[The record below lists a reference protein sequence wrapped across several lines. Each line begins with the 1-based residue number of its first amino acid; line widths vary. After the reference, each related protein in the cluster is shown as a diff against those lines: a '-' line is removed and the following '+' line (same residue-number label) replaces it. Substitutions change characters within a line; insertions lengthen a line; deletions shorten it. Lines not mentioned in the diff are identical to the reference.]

1 MTSVG
6 WRSTEIRA
14 LSYTA
19 SVASSE
25 ELGRTIREARLKKG
39 MSLGQLASAVGRSS
53 SSVRRWERGE
63 VAPAATVLSKLKA
76 ILEIDPVDLD
86 GPKET
91 ATASSDADGERGD
104 IPDQRVSTVEQP
116 VVEGAALHSTRTGSE
131 ARTSRTSDGGLI
143 SDVWS
148 ALTSG
153 DRSWI
158 GWLRGFLT
166 AAVLIL
172 MIFVLFWALSELFDG
187 LRAILDSF
195 DVGTSGDQGA

>member
-1 MTSVG
+1 
-6 WRSTEIRA
+6 
-14 LSYTA
+14 
-19 SVASSE
+19 VASSE

-63 VAPAATVLSKLKA
+63 VAPAAAVLSKLKA

-86 GPKET
+86 GPKVRST
-91 ATASSDADGERGD
+91 SSPDTDDERGD
-104 IPDQRVSTVEQP
+104 GPDPRISTVEQP
-116 VVEGAALHSTRTGSE
+116 VVDDAAPHKPQPSPE
-131 ARTSRTSDGGLI
+131 PQTSRASDGRLI

-153 DRSWI
+153 DRSWV
-158 GWLRGFLT
+158 GWLRGLVT
-166 AAVLIL
+166 AAVLVL
-172 MIFVLFWALSELFDG
+172 MIFVLFWALSELFDA

-195 DVGTSGDQGA
+195 DVGSSRDPGP

>member
-1 MTSVG
+1 MSAR
-6 WRSTEIRA
+6 RSTEIHA

-63 VAPAATVLSKLKA
+63 VAPAATVFSKLEA
-76 ILEIDPVDLD
+76 ILEMDPVDLN
-86 GPKET
+86 GPKT
-91 ATASSDADGERGD
+91 NSADPPHGGD
-104 IPDQRVSTVEQP
+104 EGGDVPDQRVSTFEQP
-116 VVEGAALHSTRTGSE
+116 VVNGATRDSTKPGSE
-131 ARTSRTSDGGLI
+131 TRTSRRSDGGLI

-148 ALTSG
+148 ALMSG
-153 DRSWI
+153 DRGWI
-158 GWLRGFLT
+158 GWLRGLLT
-166 AAVLIL
+166 AAALVS
-172 MIFVLFWALSELFDG
+172 MVFVLFWALSELFDG

-195 DVGTSGDQGA
+195 DVGSSGDQSL

>member
-1 MTSVG
+1 MG
-6 WRSTEIRA
+6 WRSTEICA

-63 VAPAATVLSKLKA
+63 VAPAATVLSKLEA
-76 ILEIDPVDLD
+76 ILEIDPVDLN
-86 GPKET
+86 GPEMPST
-91 ATASSDADGERGD
+91 SSLDTDNDRGD
-104 IPDQRVSTVEQP
+104 GADQRISTVEQA
-116 VVEGAALHSTRTGSE
+116 VVDGAALQSTQPSPETQ
-131 ARTSRTSDGGLI
+131 TSRASDGGLI

-148 ALTSG
+148 ALTSA
-153 DRSWI
+153 DRSWV
-158 GWLRGFLT
+158 GWLRGLLT
-166 AAVLIL
+166 AAVFVL
-172 MIFVLFWALSELFDG
+172 MIFVLFWALGELFDA

-195 DVGTSGDQGA
+195 DVGTSGDPGP